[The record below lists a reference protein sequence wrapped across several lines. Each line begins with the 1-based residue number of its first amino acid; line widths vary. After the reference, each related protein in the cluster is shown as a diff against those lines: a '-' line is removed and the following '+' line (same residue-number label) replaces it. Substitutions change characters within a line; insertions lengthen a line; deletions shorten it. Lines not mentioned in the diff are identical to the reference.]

1 MLGTVARLK
10 LKIKSDTAASNIQTQ
25 IRNAAQLGFS
35 IDIILWNSVI
45 MTDNSNSVQR
55 GQFEESHT
63 GTIEHTITRWFKN

>member
-35 IDIILWNSVI
+35 IDIIL
-45 MTDNSNSVQR
+45 
-55 GQFEESHT
+55 
-63 GTIEHTITRWFKN
+63 